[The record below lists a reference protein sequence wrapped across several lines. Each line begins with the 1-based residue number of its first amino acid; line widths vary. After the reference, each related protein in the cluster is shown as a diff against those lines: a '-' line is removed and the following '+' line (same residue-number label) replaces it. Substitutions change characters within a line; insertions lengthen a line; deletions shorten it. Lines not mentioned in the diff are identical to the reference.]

1 MAKLA
6 KLEKW
11 TSFEHFREFFDF
23 ESFKIA
29 TWPKIRQN
37 LRILGQFQVQ
47 NAKKFVKLKGNRE
60 FFVIKAFWRIYA
72 KINVKF
78 QFLLPYELIFD
89 ELFSSFEHFH
99 EFCASF
105 STQKLQNYNL
115 TKIRQNWPTFKPESQ
130 LLLVFLSLSR
140 FFREKRGKTVHT
152 LPVTLFEFQNSK
164 SKVDQKFVLFTFTSQ
179 YRGRSDAYSSSFDST
194 HFSCQN
200 SNFVSHLFS
209 RFFVP

>member
-1 MAKLA
+1 MTRVALLA
-6 KLEKW
+6 HIWRFL
-11 TSFEHFREFFDF
+11 FF
-23 ESFKIA
+23 
-29 TWPKIRQN
+29 
-37 LRILGQFQVQ
+37 
-47 NAKKFVKLKGNRE
+47 
-60 FFVIKAFWRIYA
+60 
-72 KINVKF
+72 
-78 QFLLPYELIFD
+78 
-89 ELFSSFEHFH
+89 FSSFEHF
-99 EFCASF
+99 ERIFASF
-105 STQKLQNYNL
+105 STSKLQNCNL
-115 TKIRQNWPTFKPESQ
+115 TKIRQNWPTTTPESQ

-209 RFFVP
+209 RFFVQHLFSRFK

>member
-1 MAKLA
+1 MD
-6 KLEKW
+6 EFW
-11 TSFEHFREFFDF
+11 TFSRVFR
-23 ESFKIA
+23 
-29 TWPKIRQN
+29 
-37 LRILGQFQVQ
+37 LR
-47 NAKKFVKLKGNRE
+47 
-60 FFVIKAFWRIYA
+60 
-72 KINVKF
+72 
-78 QFLLPYELIFD
+78 
-89 ELFSSFEHFH
+89 
-99 EFCASF
+99 
-105 STQKLQNYNL
+105 KLQNCNLTKNPTKFANFGSILTGLKFKMRKNSSNWKEIENFSWLKLSEEFTRKSTSNSSSCCLTSSYLTNFFRVLNIFTNFARVFRLKSFKASKLDNL

-130 LLLVFLSLSR
+130 LLLVFLSISR